1 MPLNIPR
8 HIYAVVSEFSC
19 PYNWA
24 VLDEVKFFKDLGV
37 RIKRLREQ
45 TGLSQEDMISHGFS
59 VRYWQRIEAGKP
71 ITLRT
76 LLRICELFSA
86 PMESVIQGLHSPK
99 GAKPRGSRRRTL

>member
-45 TGLSQEDMISHGFS
+45 TGMSQEDMISHEFS
-59 VRYWQRIEAGKP
+59 VRNWQRIEAGKP
-71 ITLRT
+71 ITLRKILRNSD
-76 LLRICELFSA
+76 LLSA
-86 PMESVIQGLHSPK
+86 PMESVLQGLNSPK
-99 GAKPRGSRRRTL
+99 GARPRGSPRR